1 MASPGRIPI
10 PLDSITFEFLQR
22 EELVESLKRYE
33 YLGIFD
39 VYLKMVIKVVE
50 EVKEARGRKWK
61 IGTSLR
67 KLLAFIGQNCNR
79 PA

>member
-39 VYLKMVIKVVE
+39 VYLKMVIKVLE
-50 EVKEARGRKWK
+50 EVKEA
-61 IGTSLR
+61 
-67 KLLAFIGQNCNR
+67 
-79 PA
+79 